1 MVDLAQAR
9 PHRLDVDR
17 LLELDGERGSTGELE
32 AEGQPRRDEQRGEA
46 HGDDGRGEHEG
57 EPPVG
62 YEFIHVTFCPA
73 VMPIE
78 VSSLSV
84 LRSASPGQLSAGVVR
99 WGSRMSAKS
108 LGFSANGVP
117 TRSRSMVRVTTKA
130 VNTLAMIANMRVIA
144 KPITRGSPS

>member
-1 MVDLAQAR
+1 MVDLGEAGA
-9 PHRLDVDR
+9 HVFKVDG
-17 LLELDGERGSTGELE
+17 LVELDGERSPAGELE

-46 HGDDGRGEHEG
+46 HSDDGRGEHEG

-73 VMPIE
+73 VMPSV
-78 VSSLSV
+78 VSSLLV

-108 LGFSANGVP
+108 LGFPANGVP
-117 TRSRSMVRVTTKA
+117 TRSRRMVRLTTKA